1 MKRGTRI
8 HKRSGKAGGSNR
20 EQNQSCVFHL
30 SGGFYANPHVHMWKG
45 AIPSSGLID
54 SVSECYA
61 YDFSKLATLLSG
73 RLRSQWLGRLCPSFG
88 HNAGSISCFRWKMK
102 VEKNPKKTTQH
113 FCAWLNN
120 GYGTSVG
127 ASYVRESLGVLTFL
141 GRRGGWVDI
150 PRNTLNFWTPRRAN
164 IPESV
169 LNRCVLSIFF
179 FNWIFCSPFP
189 R

>member
-8 HKRSGKAGGSNR
+8 HKRSGKTGGSNR
-20 EQNQSCVFHL
+20 GQNQSCVFHL
-30 SGGFYANPHVHMWKG
+30 SSGFYANPHVHMWNG
-45 AIPSSGLID
+45 AIPSSGWWIAFLNVTRTTFQ
-54 SVSECYA
+54 SWQHCC
-61 YDFSKLATLLSG
+61 LAG
-73 RLRSQWLGRLCPSFG
+73 YEAKWLGRLCPSFG

-102 VEKNPKKTTQH
+102 VEKKNRTQH

-141 GRRGGWVDI
+141 GRRCGWVDI

-169 LNRCVLSIFF
+169 LNRCVNFLQ
-179 FNWIFCSPFP
+179 PFSTLA
-189 R
+189 